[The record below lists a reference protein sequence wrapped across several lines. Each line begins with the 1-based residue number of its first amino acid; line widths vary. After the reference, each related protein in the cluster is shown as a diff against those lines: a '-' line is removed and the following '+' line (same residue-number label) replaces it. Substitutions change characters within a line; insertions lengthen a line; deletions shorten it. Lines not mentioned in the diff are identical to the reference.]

1 MAHKVVW
8 EVLKRRQKRADAA
21 GRPAESGPLTLVKAV
36 KIAILLGIAAQTLMP
51 DILPIAEDP
60 AALRV
65 VGVAL
70 YTTGLVVAIVSR
82 LQLGA
87 NWSDIETAQVLQQ
100 QTVVANGIYR
110 FIRHP
115 IYVADLCLLL
125 GLELSLN
132 SWLAAGVLF
141 MAPVV
146 LWKAVREERMLVEA
160 LPGYGDYCARTKR
173 FIPFVL

>member
-21 GRPAESGPLTLVKAV
+21 GRPVNSGPLSMVKSV
-36 KIAILLGIAAQTLMP
+36 KIAILLGIAAQTLMTE
-51 DILPIAEDP
+51 ILPIAEDP
-60 AALRV
+60 AMLRF
-65 VGVAL
+65 VGVVL
-70 YTTGLVVAIVSR
+70 YTTGLAVAIVSR
-82 LQLGA
+82 IQLGA
-87 NWSDIETAQVLQQ
+87 NWSDIEAAQVLRNQA
-100 QTVVANGIYR
+100 VVAKGIYR

-115 IYVADLCLLL
+115 IYVADLFLLL

-132 SWLAAGVLF
+132 SWLVTGVLL

-173 FIPFVL
+173 FIPFVV